1 MPLVNFSNVDFD
13 EIKESIKDYLRSNSN
28 FTDYDFEGSN
38 LSAIIDTL
46 AYNTYIS
53 SYNAN
58 MITNE
63 VFIDSA
69 TLRENVVSLARNIGY
84 VPRSRKAAVS
94 DVSFSVDASNTTA
107 VTVTLKAGVVL
118 TTASQFGGNSYTF
131 AIPED
136 ITVPVTSTGVA
147 FFTNIKVYE
156 GTYITQTFTASS
168 RNPNQR
174 YILPNAGI
182 DTDLIR
188 VIVKDNEAS
197 SVKDKYS
204 KFTSL
209 FGVDSQTMLYFL
221 QEIENERYEIMFGDG
236 VFGKKIEEPN
246 FVEAS
251 YIVSNGSEANGLS
264 NFSYSGRMVGN
275 DGQSITSGVS
285 LVFTNSPSSGGSAI
299 ESIESIKKYAP
310 QIYASQNR
318 AVTAADFEALV
329 PRIYAEA
336 ESVSAYGGEELV
348 PPAYG
353 KVFISVKPFNGVFLS
368 RAVKENLNRELRKF
382 SCAGIITEILDL
394 KYLFV
399 ETEST
404 AYFDTS
410 RASSSDG
417 IKNIVLDNI
426 VKYANSS
433 QLNKFGARF
442 KYSKFLGVIDNSEAA
457 ITSNIT
463 TIFIRRDM
471 EPVLNTFGEYEIC
484 FGNQFYIKN
493 INGYNIKSS
502 GFFVSG
508 ISDCVYLGDIPNS
521 DKKTGSVFLFKLT
534 APTQP
539 VVVKRGIGVIDY
551 IHGEIKLNPIN
562 IISTKLTRGVPGA
575 EVPLIQISVCPF
587 SNDVIGLQD
596 LYLQLDTSNS
606 TVTMI
611 PDEISSG
618 TNTSGSSYRVT
629 SSYAN
634 GSLVRGTPHIAGTS
648 DGTMNVSASTTTT
661 SVTTTVGTSGN
672 TTTTVPTA
680 PSTPSTPST
689 PSAPS
694 APSGG
699 GGGGGYGG
707 Y

>member
-13 EIKESIKDYLRSNSN
+13 EIKESIKDYLRANSN

-38 LSAIIDTL
+38 LSAIVDTL

-84 VPRSRKAAVS
+84 VPRSRKAAVA
-94 DVSFSVDASNTTA
+94 DISFSVDASNTTA
-107 VTVTLKAGVVL
+107 VTLTLKAGVVL
-118 TTASQFGGNSYTF
+118 TTADQFGGNSYTF
-131 AIPED
+131 TIPED

-147 FFTNIKVYE
+147 FFTNIRVYE
-156 GTYITQTFTASS
+156 GTFVTQTFTASS

-182 DTDLIR
+182 DADLIR
-188 VIVKDNEAS
+188 VIVKDNES
-197 SVKDKYS
+197 STVKDKYS
-204 KFTSL
+204 RFSSL
-209 FGVDSQTMLYFL
+209 FGVDASTMLFFL

-236 VFGKKIEEPN
+236 IFGKKIEEPN
-246 FVEAS
+246 FVEVS
-251 YIVSNGSEANGLS
+251 YIVSNGSEANGLG
-264 NFSYSGRMVGN
+264 NFSYSGRLVGN
-275 DGQSITSGVS
+275 DGQSVTSGVS

-353 KVFISVKPFNGVFLS
+353 KVFISVKPYNGVFLS
-368 RAVKENLNRELRKF
+368 RTVKENINRELRKY

-394 KYLFV
+394 KYLYV

-404 AYFDTS
+404 VYYDTS
-410 RASSSDG
+410 RAASSAG
-417 IKNIVLDNI
+417 IKNVVLDNL
-426 VKYANSS
+426 VKYSDSS

-442 KYSKFLGVIDNSEAA
+442 KYSKYLGVVDNSESA

-463 TIFIRRDM
+463 TVFMRRDM
-471 EPVLNTFGEYEIC
+471 EPSLNTFGEYEIC
-484 FGNQFYIKN
+484 YGNQFHIKN
-493 INGYNIKSS
+493 TNGYNIKSS

-508 ISDCVYLGDIPNS
+508 VSDCVYLGDLPNA
-521 DKKTGSVFLFKLT
+521 DMKTGTVFLFKL
-534 APTQP
+534 ASPTQP
-539 VVVKRGIGVIDY
+539 VVVKKGIGIIDY

-575 EVPLIQISVCPF
+575 EVPLIQISTSPF

-606 TVTMI
+606 VVTMI

-618 TNTSGSSYRVT
+618 TNTSGSSYKVT
-629 SSYAN
+629 SSYSN
-634 GSLVRGTPHIAGTS
+634 GSLVRGTPAIAGTS
-648 DGTMNVSASTTTT
+648 EGTLNISSTSTTS
-661 SVTTTVGTSGN
+661 SVNTTVGSSGN
-672 TTTTVPTA
+672 TTTSVPTV
-680 PSTPSTPST
+680 TT
-689 PSAPS
+689 PSAPATPS
-694 APSGG
+694 TPSGG
-699 GGGGGYGG
+699 GGGYGSGY
-707 Y
+707 

>member
-13 EIKESIKDYLRSNSN
+13 EIKESIKDYLRANSN

-38 LSAIIDTL
+38 LSAIVDTL

-84 VPRSRKAAVS
+84 VPRSRKAAVA

-107 VTVTLKAGVVL
+107 VTLTLKAGVVL
-118 TTASQFGGNSYTF
+118 TTADQFGGNSYTF
-131 AIPED
+131 TIPED

-156 GTYITQTFTASS
+156 GTFINQTFTASS

-182 DTDLIR
+182 DADLIR
-188 VIVKDNEAS
+188 VIVKDNES
-197 SVKDKYS
+197 STVKDKYS
-204 KFTSL
+204 RFSSL
-209 FGVDSQTMLYFL
+209 FGVDASTMLFFL

-236 VFGKKIEEPN
+236 IFGKKIEEPN
-246 FVEAS
+246 FVEVS

-264 NFSYSGRMVGN
+264 NFSYSGRLVGN
-275 DGQSITSGVS
+275 DGQSVTSGVS

-353 KVFISVKPFNGVFLS
+353 KVFISVKPYNGVFLS
-368 RAVKENLNRELRKF
+368 RTVKENINRELRKY

-394 KYLFV
+394 KYLYV

-404 AYFDTS
+404 VYYDTS
-410 RASSSDG
+410 RAASSAG
-417 IKNIVLDNI
+417 IKNVVLDNL
-426 VKYANSS
+426 VKYSDSS

-442 KYSKFLGVIDNSEAA
+442 KYSKYLGVVDNSESA

-463 TIFIRRDM
+463 TVFMRRDM
-471 EPVLNTFGEYEIC
+471 EPSLNTFGEYEIC
-484 FGNQFYIKN
+484 YGNQFHIKN
-493 INGYNIKSS
+493 TNGYNIKSS

-508 ISDCVYLGDIPNS
+508 ISDCVYLGDLPNS
-521 DKKTGSVFLFKLT
+521 DMKTGTVFLFKL
-534 APTQP
+534 ASPTQP
-539 VVVKRGIGVIDY
+539 VVVKRGIGIIDY

-575 EVPLIQISVCPF
+575 EVPLIQISTSPF

-606 TVTMI
+606 VVTMI

-618 TNTSGSSYRVT
+618 TNTSGSSYKVT
-629 SSYAN
+629 SSYSN
-634 GSLVRGTPHIAGTS
+634 GSLVRGTPAIAGTS
-648 DGTMNVSASTTTT
+648 EGTLNISSTSTTS
-661 SVTTTVGTSGN
+661 SVNTTVGSSGN
-672 TTTTVPTA
+672 TTTSVPTV
-680 PSTPSTPST
+680 TT
-689 PSAPS
+689 PSAPATPS
-694 APSGG
+694 TPSGG
-699 GGGGGYGG
+699 GGGYGSGY
-707 Y
+707 

>member
-13 EIKESIKDYLRSNSN
+13 EIKESIKDYLRANSN

-38 LSAIIDTL
+38 LSAIVDTL

-84 VPRSRKAAVS
+84 VPRSRKAAVA
-94 DVSFSVDASNTTA
+94 DISFSVDASNTTA
-107 VTVTLKAGVVL
+107 VTLTLKAGVVL
-118 TTASQFGGNSYTF
+118 TTADQFGGNSYTF
-131 AIPED
+131 TIPED

-156 GTYITQTFTASS
+156 GTFINQTFTASS

-182 DTDLIR
+182 DADLIR
-188 VIVKDNEAS
+188 VIVKDNES
-197 SVKDKYS
+197 STVKDKYS
-204 KFTSL
+204 RFSSL
-209 FGVDSQTMLYFL
+209 FGVDASTMLFFL

-246 FVEAS
+246 FVEVS

-264 NFSYSGRMVGN
+264 NFSYSGRLVGN
-275 DGQSITSGVS
+275 DGQSVTSGVS

-353 KVFISVKPFNGVFLS
+353 KVFISVKPYNGVFLS
-368 RAVKENLNRELRKF
+368 RTVKENINRELRKY

-394 KYLFV
+394 KYLYV

-404 AYFDTS
+404 VYYDTS
-410 RASSSDG
+410 RAASSAG
-417 IKNIVLDNI
+417 IKNVVLDNL
-426 VKYANSS
+426 VKYSDSS

-442 KYSKFLGVIDNSEAA
+442 KYSKYLGVVDNSESA

-463 TIFIRRDM
+463 TVFMRRDM
-471 EPVLNTFGEYEIC
+471 EPSLNTFGEYEIC
-484 FGNQFYIKN
+484 YGNQFHIKN
-493 INGYNIKSS
+493 TNGYNIKSS

-508 ISDCVYLGDIPNS
+508 ISDCVYLGDLPNS
-521 DKKTGSVFLFKLT
+521 DMKTGTVFLFKL
-534 APTQP
+534 ASPTQP
-539 VVVKRGIGVIDY
+539 VVVKRGIGIIDY

-575 EVPLIQISVCPF
+575 EVPLIQISTSPF

-606 TVTMI
+606 VVTMI

-618 TNTSGSSYRVT
+618 TNTSGSSYKVT
-629 SSYAN
+629 SSYSN
-634 GSLVRGTPHIAGTS
+634 GSLVRGTPAIAGTS
-648 DGTMNVSASTTTT
+648 EGTLNISSTSTTS
-661 SVTTTVGTSGN
+661 SVNTTVGSSGN
-672 TTTTVPTA
+672 TTTSVPTV
-680 PSTPSTPST
+680 TT
-689 PSAPS
+689 PSAPATPS
-694 APSGG
+694 TPSGG
-699 GGGGGYGG
+699 GGGYGSGY
-707 Y
+707 

>member
-84 VPRSRKAAVS
+84 VPRSRKAAVA
-94 DVSFSVDASNTTA
+94 DVSFSVNASNTTA

-118 TTASQFGGNSYTF
+118 TTANQFGGNSYTF

-197 SVKDKYS
+197 SVRDKYS

-246 FVEAS
+246 FVEVS
-251 YIVSNGSEANGLS
+251 YIVSNGSEANGLN
-264 NFSYSGRMVGN
+264 NFTYSGRMVGN

-382 SCAGIITEILDL
+382 SCAGIVTEILDL

-404 AYFDTS
+404 VYYDTS
-410 RASSSDG
+410 RAASPDG
-417 IKNIVLDNI
+417 VKNIVLDNI

-463 TIFIRRDM
+463 TIFMRRDM

-493 INGYNIKSS
+493 TNGYNIKSS

-508 ISDCVYLGDIPNS
+508 ISDCLYLGDIPNA
-521 DKKTGSVFLFKLT
+521 DKETGSVFLFKLT
-534 APTQP
+534 APTQA

-596 LYLQLDTSNS
+596 LYLQLDTGNS

-648 DGTMNVSASTTTT
+648 DGTMNVSAPTTTT

-694 APSGG
+694 GG

>member
-13 EIKESIKDYLRSNSN
+13 EIKESIKDYLRANSN

-38 LSAIIDTL
+38 LSAIVDTL

-84 VPRSRKAAVS
+84 VPRSRKAAVA
-94 DVSFSVDASNTTA
+94 DISFSVDASNTTA
-107 VTVTLKAGVVL
+107 VTLTLKAGVVL
-118 TTASQFGGNSYTF
+118 TTANQFGGNSYTF
-131 AIPED
+131 TIPED

-156 GTYITQTFTASS
+156 GTFINQTFTASS

-182 DTDLIR
+182 DADLIR
-188 VIVKDNEAS
+188 VIVKDNES
-197 SVKDKYS
+197 STVKDKYS
-204 KFTSL
+204 RFSSL
-209 FGVDSQTMLYFL
+209 FGVDASTMLFFL

-246 FVEAS
+246 FVEVS

-264 NFSYSGRMVGN
+264 NFSYSGRLVGN
-275 DGQSITSGVS
+275 DGQSVTSGVS

-353 KVFISVKPFNGVFLS
+353 KVFISVKPYNGVFLS
-368 RAVKENLNRELRKF
+368 RTVKENINRELRKY

-394 KYLFV
+394 KYLYV

-404 AYFDTS
+404 VYYDTS
-410 RASSSDG
+410 KAASSDG
-417 IKNIVLDNI
+417 IQNVVLDNL
-426 VKYANSS
+426 VKYANST

-442 KYSKFLGVIDNSEAA
+442 KYSKYLGVVDNSESA

-463 TIFIRRDM
+463 TVFMRRDM
-471 EPVLNTFGEYEIC
+471 EPSLNTFGEYEIC
-484 FGNQFYIKN
+484 FGNEFHIKN
-493 INGYNIKSS
+493 TNGYNIKSS

-508 ISDCVYLGDIPNS
+508 ISDCLYLGDLPNA
-521 DKKTGSVFLFKLT
+521 DRATGTVFLFKL
-534 APTQP
+534 AASTQP
-539 VVVKRGIGVIDY
+539 VVVKRGIGIIDY

-575 EVPLIQISVCPF
+575 EVPLIQISTCPF

-611 PDEISSG
+611 PDDISSG
-618 TNTSGSSYRVT
+618 TNTSGSSYKVT
-629 SSYAN
+629 SSYSN
-634 GSLVRGTPHIAGTS
+634 GSLVRGTPAIAGTS
-648 DGTMNVSASTTTT
+648 EGTLNISSTSTAS
-661 SVTTTVGTSGN
+661 SVNTTVGSSGN
-672 TTTTVPTA
+672 TTTSVPTV
-680 PSTPSTPST
+680 TT
-689 PSAPS
+689 PSAPATPS
-694 APSGG
+694 TPSGG
-699 GGGGGYGG
+699 GGGYGSGY
-707 Y
+707 

>member
-13 EIKESIKDYLRSNSN
+13 EIKESIKDYLRANSN

-84 VPRSRKAAVS
+84 VPRSRKAAVA
-94 DVSFSVDASNTTA
+94 DISFSVNASNTTA
-107 VTVTLKAGVVL
+107 VTVTLKAGIVL
-118 TTASQFGGNSYTF
+118 TTANQFGGNSYTF

-156 GTYITQTFTASS
+156 GTYVTQTFTASS

-197 SVKDKYS
+197 SVRDKYS
-204 KFTSL
+204 KFSSL

-246 FVEAS
+246 FVEVS
-251 YIVSNGSEANGLS
+251 YIVSNGSEANGLN
-264 NFSYSGRMVGN
+264 NFTYSGRMVGN

-382 SCAGIITEILDL
+382 SCAGIVTEILDL

-404 AYFDTS
+404 VYYDTS
-410 RASSSDG
+410 RAASPDG
-417 IKNIVLDNI
+417 VKNIVLDNI

-463 TIFIRRDM
+463 TIFMRRDM

-493 INGYNIKSS
+493 TNGYNIKSS

-508 ISDCVYLGDIPNS
+508 ISDCVYLGDIPNA
-521 DKKTGSVFLFKLT
+521 DKETGSVFLFKLT
-534 APTQP
+534 APTQA

-596 LYLQLDTSNS
+596 LYLQLDTGNS

-648 DGTMNVSASTTTT
+648 DGTMNVSAPTTTT

-694 APSGG
+694 GG

>member
-13 EIKESIKDYLRSNSN
+13 EIKESIKDYLRANSN

-84 VPRSRKAAVS
+84 VPRSRKAAVA
-94 DVSFSVDASNTTA
+94 DISFSVNASNTTA
-107 VTVTLKAGVVL
+107 VTVTLKAGIVL
-118 TTASQFGGNSYTF
+118 TTANQFGGNSYTF

-147 FFTNIKVYE
+147 FFTNVKVYE
-156 GTYITQTFTASS
+156 GTYVTQTFTASS

-197 SVKDKYS
+197 SVRDKYS

-246 FVEAS
+246 FVEVS
-251 YIVSNGSEANGLS
+251 YIVSNGLEANGLN
-264 NFSYSGRMVGN
+264 NFTYSGRMVGN

-382 SCAGIITEILDL
+382 SCAGIVTEILDL

-404 AYFDTS
+404 VYYDTS
-410 RASSSDG
+410 RAASPDG
-417 IKNIVLDNI
+417 VKNIVLDNI

-471 EPVLNTFGEYEIC
+471 EPTLNTFGEYEIC

-493 INGYNIKSS
+493 TNGYNIKSS

-508 ISDCVYLGDIPNS
+508 ISDCLYLGDIPNA
-521 DKKTGSVFLFKLT
+521 DKETGSVFLFKLT
-534 APTQP
+534 APTQA

-596 LYLQLDTSNS
+596 LYLQLDTGNS

-648 DGTMNVSASTTTT
+648 DGTMNVSAPTTTT

-694 APSGG
+694 GG

>member
-13 EIKESIKDYLRSNSN
+13 EIKESIKDYLRANSN

-38 LSAIIDTL
+38 LSAIVDTL

-84 VPRSRKAAVS
+84 VPRSRKAAVA
-94 DVSFSVDASNTTA
+94 DISFSVDASNTTA
-107 VTVTLKAGVVL
+107 VTLTLKAGVVL
-118 TTASQFGGNSYTF
+118 TTADQFGGNSYTF
-131 AIPED
+131 TIPED

-156 GTYITQTFTASS
+156 GTFINQTFTASS

-182 DTDLIR
+182 DADLIR
-188 VIVKDNEAS
+188 VIVKDNES
-197 SVKDKYS
+197 STVKDKYS
-204 KFTSL
+204 RFSSL
-209 FGVDSQTMLYFL
+209 FGVDASTMLFFL

-246 FVEAS
+246 FVEVS

-264 NFSYSGRMVGN
+264 NFSYSGRLVGN
-275 DGQSITSGVS
+275 DGQSVTSGVS

-353 KVFISVKPFNGVFLS
+353 KVFISVKPYNGVFLS
-368 RAVKENLNRELRKF
+368 RTVKENINRELRKY

-394 KYLFV
+394 KYLYV

-404 AYFDTS
+404 VYYDTS
-410 RASSSDG
+410 RAASSAG
-417 IKNIVLDNI
+417 IKNVVLDNL
-426 VKYANSS
+426 VKYSDSS

-442 KYSKFLGVIDNSEAA
+442 KYSKYLGVVDNSESA

-463 TIFIRRDM
+463 TVFMRRDM
-471 EPVLNTFGEYEIC
+471 EPSLNTFGEYEIC
-484 FGNQFYIKN
+484 FGNQFHIKN
-493 INGYNIKSS
+493 TNGYNIKSS

-508 ISDCVYLGDIPNS
+508 ISDCVYLGDLPNS
-521 DKKTGSVFLFKLT
+521 DMKTGTVFLFKL
-534 APTQP
+534 ASPTQP
-539 VVVKRGIGVIDY
+539 VVVKRGIGIIDY

-575 EVPLIQISVCPF
+575 EVPLIQISTSPF

-606 TVTMI
+606 VVTMI

-618 TNTSGSSYRVT
+618 TNTSGSSYKVT
-629 SSYAN
+629 SSYSN
-634 GSLVRGTPHIAGTS
+634 GSLVRGTPAIAGTS
-648 DGTMNVSASTTTT
+648 EGTLNISSTSTTS
-661 SVTTTVGTSGN
+661 SVNTTVGSSGN
-672 TTTTVPTA
+672 TTTSVPTV
-680 PSTPSTPST
+680 TT
-689 PSAPS
+689 PSAPATPS
-694 APSGG
+694 TPSGG
-699 GGGGGYGG
+699 GGGYGSGY
-707 Y
+707 

>member
-13 EIKESIKDYLRSNSN
+13 EIKESIKDYLRANSN

-84 VPRSRKAAVS
+84 VPRSRKAAVA
-94 DVSFSVDASNTTA
+94 DISFSVNASNTTA
-107 VTVTLKAGVVL
+107 VTVTLKAGIVL
-118 TTASQFGGNSYTF
+118 TTANQFGGNSYTF

-147 FFTNIKVYE
+147 FFTNVKVYE
-156 GTYITQTFTASS
+156 GTYVTQTFTASS

-197 SVKDKYS
+197 SVRDKYS
-204 KFTSL
+204 KFSSL

-246 FVEAS
+246 FVEVS
-251 YIVSNGSEANGLS
+251 YIVSNGSEANGLN
-264 NFSYSGRMVGN
+264 NFTYSGRMVGN

-382 SCAGIITEILDL
+382 SCAGIVTEILDL

-404 AYFDTS
+404 VYYDTS
-410 RASSSDG
+410 RAASPDG
-417 IKNIVLDNI
+417 VKNIVLDNI

-442 KYSKFLGVIDNSEAA
+442 KYSKFLGVIDNSESA

-463 TIFIRRDM
+463 TIFMRRDM

-493 INGYNIKSS
+493 TNGYNIKSS

-508 ISDCVYLGDIPNS
+508 ISDCLYLGDIPNA
-521 DKKTGSVFLFKLT
+521 DKETGSVFLFKLT
-534 APTQP
+534 APTQA

-596 LYLQLDTSNS
+596 LYLQLDTGNS

-648 DGTMNVSASTTTT
+648 DGTMNVSAPTTTT

-694 APSGG
+694 GG

>member
-13 EIKESIKDYLRSNSN
+13 EIKESIKDYLRANSN

-84 VPRSRKAAVS
+84 VPRSRKAAVA

-107 VTVTLKAGVVL
+107 VTVTLKAGIVL

-197 SVKDKYS
+197 SVRDKYS
-204 KFTSL
+204 KFSSL

-246 FVEAS
+246 FVEVS
-251 YIVSNGSEANGLS
+251 YIVSNGSEANGLN
-264 NFSYSGRMVGN
+264 NFTYSGRMVGN

-404 AYFDTS
+404 AYYDTS
-410 RASSSDG
+410 RAASPDG
-417 IKNIVLDNI
+417 VKNIVLDNI

-463 TIFIRRDM
+463 TIFMRRDM

-508 ISDCVYLGDIPNS
+508 ISDCVYLGDIPNA
-521 DKKTGSVFLFKLT
+521 DKETGSVFLFKLT

-596 LYLQLDTSNS
+596 LYLQLDTGNS

-648 DGTMNVSASTTTT
+648 DGTMNVSAPTTTT

-694 APSGG
+694 GG

>member
-1 MPLVNFSNVDFD
+1 
-13 EIKESIKDYLRSNSN
+13 
-28 FTDYDFEGSN
+28 
-38 LSAIIDTL
+38 
-46 AYNTYIS
+46 
-53 SYNAN
+53 

-84 VPRSRKAAVS
+84 VPRSRKAAVA
-94 DVSFSVDASNTTA
+94 DISFSVDASNTTA
-107 VTVTLKAGVVL
+107 VTLTLKAGVVL
-118 TTASQFGGNSYTF
+118 TTADQFGGNSYTF
-131 AIPED
+131 TIPED

-156 GTYITQTFTASS
+156 GTFINQTFTASS

-182 DTDLIR
+182 DADLIR
-188 VIVKDNEAS
+188 VIVKDNES
-197 SVKDKYS
+197 STVKDKYS
-204 KFTSL
+204 RFSSL
-209 FGVDSQTMLYFL
+209 FGVDASTMLFFL

-246 FVEAS
+246 FVEVS
-251 YIVSNGSEANGLS
+251 YIVSNGSEANGLG
-264 NFSYSGRMVGN
+264 NFSYSGRLVGN
-275 DGQSITSGVS
+275 DGQSVTSGVS

-353 KVFISVKPFNGVFLS
+353 KVFISVKPYNGVFLS
-368 RAVKENLNRELRKF
+368 RTVKENINRQLRKY

-394 KYLFV
+394 KYLYV

-404 AYFDTS
+404 VYYDTS
-410 RASSSDG
+410 RAASSAG
-417 IKNIVLDNI
+417 IKNVVLDNL
-426 VKYANSS
+426 VKYSDSS

-442 KYSKFLGVIDNSEAA
+442 KYSKYLGVVDNSESA

-463 TIFIRRDM
+463 TVFMRRDM
-471 EPVLNTFGEYEIC
+471 EPSLNTFGEYEIC
-484 FGNQFYIKN
+484 YGNQFHIKN
-493 INGYNIKSS
+493 TNGYNIKSS

-508 ISDCVYLGDIPNS
+508 VSDCVYLGDLPNA
-521 DKKTGSVFLFKLT
+521 DMKTGTVFLFKLT
-534 APTQP
+534 SPTQP
-539 VVVKRGIGVIDY
+539 VVVKRGIGIIDY

-575 EVPLIQISVCPF
+575 EVPLIQISTSPF

-606 TVTMI
+606 VVTMI

-618 TNTSGSSYRVT
+618 TNTSGSSYKVT
-629 SSYAN
+629 SSYSN
-634 GSLVRGTPHIAGTS
+634 GSLVRGTPAIAGTS
-648 DGTMNVSASTTTT
+648 EGTLNISSTSTTS
-661 SVTTTVGTSGN
+661 SVNTTVGSSGN
-672 TTTTVPTA
+672 TTTSVPTV
-680 PSTPSTPST
+680 TT
-689 PSAPS
+689 PSAPATPS
-694 APSGG
+694 TPSGG
-699 GGGGGYGG
+699 GGGYGSGY
-707 Y
+707 

>member
-13 EIKESIKDYLRSNSN
+13 QVKESIKDYLRANSN

-84 VPRSRKAAVS
+84 VPRSRKAAVA
-94 DVSFSVDASNTTA
+94 DVSFSVNASNTTA
-107 VTVTLKAGVVL
+107 VTLTLKAGIVL
-118 TTASQFGGNSYTF
+118 TTADQFGGNSYTF
-131 AIPED
+131 CIPED

-156 GTYITQTFTASS
+156 GTFITQTFTASS

-182 DTDLIR
+182 DADLIR
-188 VIVKDNEAS
+188 VIVKDNESS

-204 KFTSL
+204 RFSSL
-209 FGVDSQTMLYFL
+209 FGVDSSTMLFFL
-221 QEIENERYEIMFGDG
+221 QEIENERYEVMFGDG

-246 FVEAS
+246 FVEVS
-251 YIVSNGSEANGLS
+251 YVVSNGADANGLS
-264 NFSYSGRMVGN
+264 NFSYSGRLVGN
-275 DGQSITSGVS
+275 DGQSVTSGVS

-318 AVTAADFEALV
+318 AVIAADFEALV

-353 KVFISVKPFNGVFLS
+353 KVFISVKPYNGVFLS
-368 RAVKENLNRELRKF
+368 RAVKENINRELRKY

-394 KYLFV
+394 KYLYV

-404 AYFDTS
+404 VYYDTS
-410 RASSSDG
+410 RASSPEG
-417 IKNIVLDNI
+417 IKNVVLDNL
-426 VKYANSS
+426 VKYSDSS

-442 KYSKFLGVIDNSEAA
+442 KYSKYLGVVDNSESA

-463 TIFIRRDM
+463 TVFMRRDM
-471 EPVLNTFGEYEIC
+471 EPSLNTFGEYEIC
-484 FGNQFYIKN
+484 FGNQFHIKN
-493 INGYNIKSS
+493 TNGYNIKSS

-508 ISDCVYLGDIPNS
+508 ISDCVYFGDLPNA
-521 DKKTGSVFLFKLT
+521 DMKTGTVFLFKLA

-539 VVVKRGIGVIDY
+539 VVVKRGIGIIDY

-575 EVPLIQISVCPF
+575 EVPLIQISTCPF

-618 TNTSGSSYRVT
+618 TNTSGSSYKVT

-634 GSLVRGTPHIAGTS
+634 GSLVRGTPHVAGTS
-648 DGTMNVSASTTTT
+648 EGTLNVSTPTTTS
-661 SVTTTVGTSGN
+661 SVTTTVGSSGN
-672 TTTTVPTA
+672 TTTTTPTA
-680 PSTPSTPST
+680 TTPSTPT
-689 PSAPS
+689 TPS

-699 GGGGGYGG
+699 GGGGYGSGY
-707 Y
+707 

>member
-13 EIKESIKDYLRSNSN
+13 EIKESLKDYLRANSN

-84 VPRSRKAAVS
+84 VPRSRKAAVA
-94 DVSFSVDASNTTA
+94 DVSFSVNASNTNA
-107 VTVTLKAGVVL
+107 VTLTLKAGIVL
-118 TTASQFGGNSYTF
+118 TTSSQFGGNSYTF
-131 AIPED
+131 CIPED

-156 GTYITQTFTASS
+156 GTFITQTFTASS

-174 YILPNAGI
+174 YILPNVGI
-182 DTDLIR
+182 DADLIR

-204 KFTSL
+204 RFSSL
-209 FGVDSQTMLYFL
+209 FGVDSSTMLFFL
-221 QEIENERYEIMFGDG
+221 QEIENERYEVMFGDG

-246 FVEAS
+246 FVEVS
-251 YIVSNGSEANGLS
+251 YVVSNGEAANGLN
-264 NFSYSGRMVGN
+264 NFSFSGRLVDNSG
-275 DGQSITSGVS
+275 SSVTSGVS
-285 LVFTNSPSSGGSAI
+285 LVFTNYPSSGGSAI

-329 PRIYAEA
+329 PRIYPEA

-353 KVFISVKPFNGVFLS
+353 KVFVSVKPFNGVFLS
-368 RAVKENLNRELRKF
+368 RAVKENINRELRKY
-382 SCAGIITEILDL
+382 SCAGIVTEILDL
-394 KYLFV
+394 KYLYV

-404 AYFDTS
+404 VYYDTS
-410 RASSSDG
+410 KAASPDG
-417 IKNIVLDNI
+417 VKNIVLDNL
-426 VKYANSS
+426 VKYANST

-442 KYSKFLGVIDNSEAA
+442 KYSKYLGVVDNSESS

-463 TIFIRRDM
+463 TVFMRRDM
-471 EPVLNTFGEYEIC
+471 EPSLNTFGEYEIC
-484 FGNQFYIKN
+484 FGNEFHIKN
-493 INGYNIKSS
+493 TNGYNIKSS

-508 ISDCVYLGDIPNS
+508 ISDCLYLGDLPNA
-521 DKKTGSVFLFKLT
+521 DRATGTVFLFKLA

-539 VVVKRGIGVIDY
+539 VVVKRGIGIIDY

-575 EVPLIQISVCPF
+575 EVPLIQISTSPH

-618 TNTSGSSYRVT
+618 TNTSGSSYKVT

-648 DGTMNVSASTTTT
+648 EGTLNVSTPTPTS
-661 SVTTTVGTSGN
+661 SVTTTVGSSGN
-672 TTTTVPTA
+672 TTTTTPTMT
-680 PSTPSTPST
+680 TPSTSTT

-699 GGGGGYGG
+699 GGGGYGSGY
-707 Y
+707 

>member
-13 EIKESIKDYLRSNSN
+13 EIKESIKDYLRANSN

-38 LSAIIDTL
+38 LSAIVDTL

-84 VPRSRKAAVS
+84 VPRSRKAAVA
-94 DVSFSVDASNTTA
+94 DISFSVDASNTTA
-107 VTVTLKAGVVL
+107 VTLTLKAGVVL
-118 TTASQFGGNSYTF
+118 TTADQFGGNSYTF
-131 AIPED
+131 TIPED

-156 GTYITQTFTASS
+156 GTFINQTFTASS

-182 DTDLIR
+182 DADLIR
-188 VIVKDNEAS
+188 VIVKDNES
-197 SVKDKYS
+197 STVKDKYS
-204 KFTSL
+204 RFSSL
-209 FGVDSQTMLYFL
+209 FGVDASTMLFFL

-246 FVEAS
+246 FVEVS
-251 YIVSNGSEANGLS
+251 YIVSNGSEANGLG
-264 NFSYSGRMVGN
+264 NFSYSGRLVGN
-275 DGQSITSGVS
+275 DGQSVTSGVS

-353 KVFISVKPFNGVFLS
+353 KVFISVKPYNGVFLS
-368 RAVKENLNRELRKF
+368 RTVKENINRELRKY

-394 KYLFV
+394 KYLYV

-404 AYFDTS
+404 VYYDTS
-410 RASSSDG
+410 RAASSAG
-417 IKNIVLDNI
+417 IKNVVLDNL
-426 VKYANSS
+426 VKYSDSS

-442 KYSKFLGVIDNSEAA
+442 KYSKYLGVVDNSESA

-463 TIFIRRDM
+463 TVFMRRDM
-471 EPVLNTFGEYEIC
+471 EPSLNTFGEYEIC
-484 FGNQFYIKN
+484 FGNQFHIKN
-493 INGYNIKSS
+493 TNGYNIKSS

-508 ISDCVYLGDIPNS
+508 VSDCVYLGDLPNA
-521 DKKTGSVFLFKLT
+521 DMKTGTVFLFKLT
-534 APTQP
+534 SPTQP
-539 VVVKRGIGVIDY
+539 VVVKRGIGIIDY

-575 EVPLIQISVCPF
+575 EVPLIQISTSPF

-606 TVTMI
+606 VVTMI

-618 TNTSGSSYRVT
+618 TNTSGSSYKVT
-629 SSYAN
+629 SSYSN
-634 GSLVRGTPHIAGTS
+634 GSLVRGTPAIAGTS
-648 DGTMNVSASTTTT
+648 EGTLNISSTSTAS
-661 SVTTTVGTSGN
+661 SVTTTVGSSGN
-672 TTTTVPTA
+672 TTTSVPTA
-680 PSTPSTPST
+680 TT
-689 PSAPS
+689 PSAPATPS
-694 APSGG
+694 TPSGG
-699 GGGGGYGG
+699 GGGYGSGY
-707 Y
+707 

>member
-13 EIKESIKDYLRSNSN
+13 EIKESIKDYLRANSN

-84 VPRSRKAAVS
+84 VPRSRKAAVA

-107 VTVTLKAGVVL
+107 VTVTLKAGIVL

-156 GTYITQTFTASS
+156 GTYVTQTFTASS

-197 SVKDKYS
+197 SVRDKYS
-204 KFTSL
+204 KFSSL

-246 FVEAS
+246 FVEVS
-251 YIVSNGSEANGLS
+251 YIVSNGSEANGLN
-264 NFSYSGRMVGN
+264 NFTYSGRMVGN

-382 SCAGIITEILDL
+382 SCAGIVTEILDL

-404 AYFDTS
+404 VYYDTS
-410 RASSSDG
+410 RAASPDG
-417 IKNIVLDNI
+417 VKNIVLDNI

-463 TIFIRRDM
+463 TIFMRRDM

-493 INGYNIKSS
+493 TNGYNIKSS

-508 ISDCVYLGDIPNS
+508 ISDCVYLGDIPNA
-521 DKKTGSVFLFKLT
+521 DKETGSVFLFKLT

-596 LYLQLDTSNS
+596 LYLQLDTGNS

-648 DGTMNVSASTTTT
+648 DGTMNVSAPTTTT

-694 APSGG
+694 GG

>member
-13 EIKESIKDYLRSNSN
+13 EIKESIKDYLRANSN

-84 VPRSRKAAVS
+84 VPRSRKAAVA
-94 DVSFSVDASNTTA
+94 DISFSVNASNTTA
-107 VTVTLKAGVVL
+107 VTVTLKAGIVL
-118 TTASQFGGNSYTF
+118 TTANQFGGNSYTF

-147 FFTNIKVYE
+147 FFTNVKVYE
-156 GTYITQTFTASS
+156 GTYVTQTFTASS

-197 SVKDKYS
+197 SVRDKYS
-204 KFTSL
+204 KFSSL

-246 FVEAS
+246 FVEVS
-251 YIVSNGSEANGLS
+251 YIVSNGSEANGLN
-264 NFSYSGRMVGN
+264 NFTYSGRMVGN

-382 SCAGIITEILDL
+382 SCAGIVTEILDL

-404 AYFDTS
+404 VYYDTS
-410 RASSSDG
+410 RAASPDG
-417 IKNIVLDNI
+417 VKNIVLDNI

-442 KYSKFLGVIDNSEAA
+442 KYSKFLGAIDTSESA

-463 TIFIRRDM
+463 TIFMRRDM

-493 INGYNIKSS
+493 TNGYNIKSS

-508 ISDCVYLGDIPNS
+508 ISDCLYLGDIPNA
-521 DKKTGSVFLFKLT
+521 DKETGSVFLFKLT
-534 APTQP
+534 APTQA

-596 LYLQLDTSNS
+596 LYLQLDTGNS

-648 DGTMNVSASTTTT
+648 DGTMNVSAPTTTT

-694 APSGG
+694 GG

>member
-13 EIKESIKDYLRSNSN
+13 QIKESIKDYLRANSN

-38 LSAIIDTL
+38 LSAVIDTL

-84 VPRSRKAAVS
+84 VPRSRKAAVA
-94 DVSFSVDASNTTA
+94 DVSFSVNASNTNA
-107 VTVTLKAGVVL
+107 VTLTLKAGIVL
-118 TTASQFGGNSYTF
+118 TTSSQFGGNSYTF
-131 AIPED
+131 TVPED

-156 GTYITQTFTASS
+156 GTFVTQTFTASS

-182 DTDLIR
+182 DSDLIR
-188 VIVKDNEAS
+188 VIVKDNES
-197 SVKDKYS
+197 STVKDKYTRFS
-204 KFTSL
+204 NL
-209 FGVDSQTMLYFL
+209 FGVDSSTMLFFL

-246 FVEAS
+246 FIEVS
-251 YIVSNGSEANGLS
+251 YIVSNGAEANGLS
-264 NFSYSGRMVGN
+264 NFSFSGRLVDNSG
-275 DGQSITSGVS
+275 SSVTSGVS
-285 LVFTNSPSSGGSAI
+285 LVFTNHPSSGGSTI

-318 AVTAADFEALV
+318 AVTAADFEGLV

-353 KVFISVKPFNGVFLS
+353 KVFISIKPFNGVFLS
-368 RAVKENLNRELRKF
+368 RAVKENINRELRKY
-382 SCAGIITEILDL
+382 SCAGIVTEILDL
-394 KYLFV
+394 KYLYV
-399 ETEST
+399 ETGST
-404 AYFDTS
+404 VYYNTS
-410 RASSSDG
+410 IAASPASV
-417 IKNIVLDNI
+417 KNVVLENIVN
-426 VKYANSS
+426 YANSS

-442 KYSKFLGVIDNSEAA
+442 KYSKYLGVVDNSSSA

-463 TIFIRRDM
+463 TVFMRRDM
-471 EPVLNTFGEYEIC
+471 EPSLNSFAEYEIC
-484 FGNQFYIKN
+484 FGNQFHIKN
-493 INGYNIKSS
+493 VDGYNIKTS
-502 GFFVSG
+502 GFFISG
-508 ISDCVYLGDIPNS
+508 ISDCVYLGDLPNN
-521 DKKTGSVFLFKLT
+521 DMKTGTVFLFKLA

-539 VVVKRGIGVIDY
+539 VVVKSGIGIIDY
-551 IHGEIKLNPIN
+551 IKGEIKLNPIN
-562 IISTKLTRGVPGA
+562 IISTKLTRGVIGA
-575 EVPLIQISVCPF
+575 EVPLIQISASPH

-606 TVTMI
+606 DVTMI
-611 PDEISSG
+611 PDDISSG
-618 TNTSGSSYRVT
+618 TSTSGSNYRVT
-629 SSYAN
+629 SSYADA
-634 GSLVRGTPHIAGTS
+634 SLVRGTPHIAGTS
-648 DGTMNVSASTTTT
+648 EGTLNVSTPTTT
-661 SVTTTVGTSGN
+661 SSATTTVGSSGN
-672 TTTTVPTA
+672 TTTTPTMTTT
-680 PSTPSTPST
+680 PSSSTSSTPSS
-689 PSAPS
+689 
-694 APSGG
+694 PSGG
-699 GGGGGYGG
+699 GGGGYGSGY
-707 Y
+707 

>member
-13 EIKESIKDYLRSNSN
+13 EIKESIKDYLRANSN

-38 LSAIIDTL
+38 LSAIVDTL

-84 VPRSRKAAVS
+84 VPRSRKAAVA
-94 DVSFSVDASNTTA
+94 DISFSVDASNTTA
-107 VTVTLKAGVVL
+107 VTLTLKAGVVL
-118 TTASQFGGNSYTF
+118 TTADQFGGNSYTF
-131 AIPED
+131 TIPED

-147 FFTNIKVYE
+147 FFTNVRVYE
-156 GTYITQTFTASS
+156 GSFVTQPFTASS

-174 YILPNAGI
+174 YILPNVGI
-182 DTDLIR
+182 DADLIR

-204 KFTSL
+204 RFSSL
-209 FGVDSQTMLYFL
+209 FGVDASTMLFFL

-246 FVEAS
+246 FVEVS
-251 YIVSNGSEANGLS
+251 YIVSNGSEANGLG
-264 NFSYSGRMVGN
+264 NFSYSGRVVGN
-275 DGQSITSGVS
+275 DGQSVTSGVS

-353 KVFISVKPFNGVFLS
+353 KVFISVKPYNGVFLS
-368 RAVKENLNRELRKF
+368 RTVKENINRELRKY

-394 KYLFV
+394 KYLYV

-404 AYFDTS
+404 VYYDTS
-410 RASSSDG
+410 RAASSAG
-417 IKNIVLDNI
+417 IKNVVLDNL
-426 VKYANSS
+426 VKYSDSS

-442 KYSKFLGVIDNSEAA
+442 KYSKYLGVVDNSESA

-463 TIFIRRDM
+463 TVFMRRDM
-471 EPVLNTFGEYEIC
+471 EPSLNTFGEYEIC
-484 FGNQFYIKN
+484 YGNQFHIKN
-493 INGYNIKSS
+493 TNGYNIKSS

-508 ISDCVYLGDIPNS
+508 ISDCVYLGDLPNS
-521 DKKTGSVFLFKLT
+521 DMKTGTVFLFKL
-534 APTQP
+534 ASPTQP
-539 VVVKRGIGVIDY
+539 VVVKRGIGIIDY

-575 EVPLIQISVCPF
+575 EVPLIQISTSPF

-606 TVTMI
+606 VVTMI

-618 TNTSGSSYRVT
+618 TNTSGSSYKVT
-629 SSYAN
+629 SSYSN
-634 GSLVRGTPHIAGTS
+634 GSLVRGTPAIAGTS
-648 DGTMNVSASTTTT
+648 EGTLNISSTSTTS
-661 SVTTTVGTSGN
+661 SVNTTVGSSGN
-672 TTTTVPTA
+672 TTTSVPTV
-680 PSTPSTPST
+680 TT
-689 PSAPS
+689 PSAPATPS
-694 APSGG
+694 TPSGG
-699 GGGGGYGG
+699 GGGYGSGY
-707 Y
+707 

>member
-13 EIKESIKDYLRSNSN
+13 EIKESIKDYLRANSN

-84 VPRSRKAAVS
+84 VPRSRKAAIA
-94 DVSFSVDASNTTA
+94 DVSFSVNASNTTA
-107 VTVTLKAGVVL
+107 VTVTLKAGIVL

-188 VIVKDNEAS
+188 VIVKDNEES
-197 SVKDKYS
+197 SVRDKYS
-204 KFTSL
+204 KFSSL

-246 FVEAS
+246 FVEVS
-251 YIVSNGSEANGLS
+251 YIVSNGLEANGLN
-264 NFSYSGRMVGN
+264 NFTYSGRMVGN

-404 AYFDTS
+404 AYYDTS
-410 RASSSDG
+410 RASSADG
-417 IKNIVLDNI
+417 VKNIVLDNI

-471 EPVLNTFGEYEIC
+471 EPTLNTFGEYEIC

-508 ISDCVYLGDIPNS
+508 ISDCVYLGDIPNA
-521 DKKTGSVFLFKLT
+521 DKETGSVFLFKLT

-596 LYLQLDTSNS
+596 LYLQLDTGNS

-648 DGTMNVSASTTTT
+648 DGTMNVSAPTTTT

-694 APSGG
+694 GG

>member
-1 MPLVNFSNVDFD
+1 MV
-13 EIKESIKDYLRSNSN
+13 
-28 FTDYDFEGSN
+28 
-38 LSAIIDTL
+38 A
-46 AYNTYIS
+46 
-53 SYNAN
+53 
-58 MITNE
+58 NE

-69 TLRENVVSLARNIGY
+69 TLRENVVALARNIGY
-84 VPRSRKAAVS
+84 LPKSRKSSTAFVT
-94 DVSFSVDASNTTA
+94 FFVDTTNLTPRPSTITIKKGPVASSSGN
-107 VTVTLKAGVVL
+107 
-118 TTASQFGGNSYTF
+118 FGNSSF
-131 AIPED
+131 IFSIAED
-136 ITVPVTSTGVA
+136 ITVPVVDNTAEFNNIQINEGSLLTTN
-147 FFTNIKVYE
+147 FTY
-156 GTYITQTFTASS
+156 SS

-182 DTDLIR
+182 DADLIR
-188 VIVKDNEAS
+188 VIVKDNES
-197 SVKDKYS
+197 STVKDKYS
-204 KFTSL
+204 RFSSL
-209 FGVDSQTMLYFL
+209 FGVDASTMLFFL

-246 FVEAS
+246 FVEVS

-264 NFSYSGRMVGN
+264 NFSYSGRLVGN
-275 DGQSITSGVS
+275 DGQSVTSGVS

-353 KVFISVKPFNGVFLS
+353 KVFISVKPYNGVFLS
-368 RAVKENLNRELRKF
+368 RTVKENINRELRKY

-394 KYLFV
+394 KYLYV

-404 AYFDTS
+404 VYYDTS
-410 RASSSDG
+410 RAASSAG
-417 IKNIVLDNI
+417 IKNVVLDNL
-426 VKYANSS
+426 VKYSDSS

-442 KYSKFLGVIDNSEAA
+442 KYSKYLGVVDNSESA

-463 TIFIRRDM
+463 TVFMRRDM
-471 EPVLNTFGEYEIC
+471 EPSLNTFGEYEIC
-484 FGNQFYIKN
+484 YGNQFHIKN
-493 INGYNIKSS
+493 TNGYNIKSS

-508 ISDCVYLGDIPNS
+508 ISDCVYLGDLPNS
-521 DKKTGSVFLFKLT
+521 DMKTGTVFLFKL
-534 APTQP
+534 ASPTQP
-539 VVVKRGIGVIDY
+539 VVVKRGIGIIDY

-575 EVPLIQISVCPF
+575 EVPLIQISTSPF

-606 TVTMI
+606 VVTMI

-618 TNTSGSSYRVT
+618 TNTSGSSYKVT
-629 SSYAN
+629 SSYSN
-634 GSLVRGTPHIAGTS
+634 GSLVRGTPAIAGTS
-648 DGTMNVSASTTTT
+648 EGTLNISSTSTTS
-661 SVTTTVGTSGN
+661 SVNTTVGSSGN
-672 TTTTVPTA
+672 TTTSVPTV
-680 PSTPSTPST
+680 TT
-689 PSAPS
+689 PSAPATPS
-694 APSGG
+694 TPSGG
-699 GGGGGYGG
+699 GGGYGSGY
-707 Y
+707 

>member
-13 EIKESIKDYLRSNSN
+13 EIKESIKDYLRANSN

-38 LSAIIDTL
+38 LSAIVDTL

-84 VPRSRKAAVS
+84 VPRSRKAAVA
-94 DVSFSVDASNTTA
+94 DVSFSVNASNTTA
-107 VTVTLKAGVVL
+107 VTLTLKAGIVL
-118 TTASQFGGNSYTF
+118 TTANQFGGNSYTF
-131 AIPED
+131 TIPED

-156 GTYITQTFTASS
+156 GTFINQTFTASS

-182 DTDLIR
+182 DADLIR
-188 VIVKDNEAS
+188 VIVKDNES
-197 SVKDKYS
+197 STVKDKYS
-204 KFTSL
+204 RFSSL
-209 FGVDSQTMLYFL
+209 FGVDASTMLFFL

-246 FVEAS
+246 FVEVS
-251 YIVSNGSEANGLS
+251 YIVSNGSEANGLG
-264 NFSYSGRMVGN
+264 NFSYSGRLVGN
-275 DGQSITSGVS
+275 DGQSVTSGVS

-353 KVFISVKPFNGVFLS
+353 KVFISVKPYNGVFLS
-368 RAVKENLNRELRKF
+368 RTVKENINRELRKY

-394 KYLFV
+394 KYLYV

-404 AYFDTS
+404 VYYDTS
-410 RASSSDG
+410 RAASSAG
-417 IKNIVLDNI
+417 IKNVVLDNL
-426 VKYANSS
+426 VKYSDSS

-442 KYSKFLGVIDNSEAA
+442 KYSKYLGVVDNSESA

-463 TIFIRRDM
+463 TVFMRRDM
-471 EPVLNTFGEYEIC
+471 EPSLNTFGEYEIC
-484 FGNQFYIKN
+484 YGNQFHIKN
-493 INGYNIKSS
+493 TNGYNIKSS

-508 ISDCVYLGDIPNS
+508 VSDCVYLGDLPNA
-521 DKKTGSVFLFKLT
+521 DMKTGTVFLFKLT
-534 APTQP
+534 SPTQP
-539 VVVKRGIGVIDY
+539 VVVKRGIGIIDY

-575 EVPLIQISVCPF
+575 EVPLIQISTSPF

-606 TVTMI
+606 VVTMI

-618 TNTSGSSYRVT
+618 TNTSGSSYKVT
-629 SSYAN
+629 SSYSN
-634 GSLVRGTPHIAGTS
+634 GSLVRGTPAIAGTS
-648 DGTMNVSASTTTT
+648 EGTLNISSTSTAS
-661 SVTTTVGTSGN
+661 SVNTTVGSSGN
-672 TTTTVPTA
+672 TTTSVPTV
-680 PSTPSTPST
+680 TT
-689 PSAPS
+689 PSAPATPS
-694 APSGG
+694 TPSGG
-699 GGGGGYGG
+699 GGGYGSGY
-707 Y
+707 

>member
-13 EIKESIKDYLRSNSN
+13 EIKESIKDYLRANSN

-38 LSAIIDTL
+38 LSAIVDTL

-84 VPRSRKAAVS
+84 VPRSRKAAVA
-94 DVSFSVDASNTTA
+94 DISFSVDASNTTA
-107 VTVTLKAGVVL
+107 VTLTLKAGVVL
-118 TTASQFGGNSYTF
+118 TTADQFGGNSYTF
-131 AIPED
+131 TIPED

-156 GTYITQTFTASS
+156 GTFITQTFTASS

-182 DTDLIR
+182 DADLIR
-188 VIVKDNEAS
+188 VIVKDNESS

-204 KFTSL
+204 RFSSL
-209 FGVDSQTMLYFL
+209 FGVDSSTMLFFL

-246 FVEAS
+246 FVEVS

-264 NFSYSGRMVGN
+264 NFSYSGRLVGN
-275 DGQSITSGVS
+275 DGQSVTSGVS

-353 KVFISVKPFNGVFLS
+353 KVFISVKPYNGVFLS
-368 RAVKENLNRELRKF
+368 RTVKENINRELRKY

-394 KYLFV
+394 KYLYV

-404 AYFDTS
+404 VYYDTS
-410 RASSSDG
+410 RAASSAG
-417 IKNIVLDNI
+417 IKNVVLDNL
-426 VKYANSS
+426 VKYSDSS

-442 KYSKFLGVIDNSEAA
+442 KYSKYLGVVDNSESA

-463 TIFIRRDM
+463 TVFMRRDM
-471 EPVLNTFGEYEIC
+471 EPSLNTFGEYEIC
-484 FGNQFYIKN
+484 YGNQFHIKN
-493 INGYNIKSS
+493 TNGYNIKSS

-508 ISDCVYLGDIPNS
+508 VSDCVYLGDLPNA
-521 DKKTGSVFLFKLT
+521 DMKTGTVFLFKLT
-534 APTQP
+534 SPTQP
-539 VVVKRGIGVIDY
+539 VIVKRGIGIIDY

-575 EVPLIQISVCPF
+575 EVPLIQISTSPF

-606 TVTMI
+606 VVTMI

-618 TNTSGSSYRVT
+618 TNTSGSSYKVT
-629 SSYAN
+629 SSYSN
-634 GSLVRGTPHIAGTS
+634 GSLVRGTPAIAGTS
-648 DGTMNVSASTTTT
+648 EGTLNISSTSTAS
-661 SVTTTVGTSGN
+661 SVNTTVGSSGN
-672 TTTTVPTA
+672 TTTSVPTV
-680 PSTPSTPST
+680 TT
-689 PSAPS
+689 PSAPATPS
-694 APSGG
+694 TPSGG
-699 GGGGGYGG
+699 GGGYGSGY
-707 Y
+707 

>member
-13 EIKESIKDYLRSNSN
+13 EIKESIKDYLRANSN

-84 VPRSRKAAVS
+84 VPRSRKAAVA
-94 DVSFSVDASNTTA
+94 DISFSVNASNTTA
-107 VTVTLKAGVVL
+107 VTVTLKAGIVL
-118 TTASQFGGNSYTF
+118 TTANQFGGNSYTF

-147 FFTNIKVYE
+147 FFTNVKVYE
-156 GTYITQTFTASS
+156 GTYVTQTFTASS

-197 SVKDKYS
+197 SVRDKYS
-204 KFTSL
+204 KFSSL

-246 FVEAS
+246 FVEVS
-251 YIVSNGSEANGLS
+251 YIVSNGSEANGLN
-264 NFSYSGRMVGN
+264 NFTYSGRMVGN

-382 SCAGIITEILDL
+382 SCAGIVTEILDL

-404 AYFDTS
+404 VYYDTS
-410 RASSSDG
+410 RAASPDG
-417 IKNIVLDNI
+417 VKNIVLDNI

-463 TIFIRRDM
+463 TIFMRRDM

-493 INGYNIKSS
+493 TNGYNIKSS

-508 ISDCVYLGDIPNS
+508 ISDCLYLGDIPNS
-521 DKKTGSVFLFKLT
+521 DNETGSVFLFKLT

-596 LYLQLDTSNS
+596 LYLQLDTGNS

-648 DGTMNVSASTTTT
+648 DGTMNVSAPTTTT

-694 APSGG
+694 GG